1 MVSSSDRSKVYSD
14 YLDMID
20 PKYLKRDDGCIR
32 LDIPKDMIRD
42 NWKDCLTRKSIKTHD
57 FNRDN
62 ICNMVLIKSDGT
74 PTYHFQSVVDDIDL
88 GINCIIRGT
97 DHIGNTLRQ
106 ITIFDLFDKTIPD
119 FHHVGLIHN
128 MLGKKYSKRDGATSI
143 TDYRDMGY
151 GRDALLNFMLRIG
164 WSPRD
169 PNMNGLI
176 DTDTAVDLFWGSGKM
191 SNSSAK
197 MDMKKLDWYNGKYLS
212 KKVL

>member
-1 MVSSSDRSKVYSD
+1 MVSSSDRSNIYTD
-14 YLDMID
+14 YLNKID
-20 PKYLKRDDGCIR
+20 PKYLIKDDGCIR
-32 LDIPKDMIRD
+32 LNVPKDFIRD
-42 NWKDCLTRKSIKTHD
+42 SWNDGLSRKPIKTHD
-57 FNRDN
+57 SNRND
-62 ICNMVLIKSDGT
+62 IFNMVLIKSDGS

-97 DHIGNTLRQ
+97 DHIGNTLKH
-106 ITIFDLFDKTIPD
+106 IALYDVFNKDIPD
-119 FHHVGLIHN
+119 FYHIGLIHN
-128 MLGKKYSKRDGATSI
+128 MDGKKFSKRDGATSI

-151 GRDALLNFMLRIG
+151 TKDALLNFILRIG

-176 DTDTAVDLFWGSGKM
+176 DRDTALDMFWKSGKM

-212 KKVL
+212 K